1 MTFRAISRRA
11 GLLLLGATAAV
22 AAAPCVAAPGTAAT
36 AEDDGFV
43 LVEAGSYV
51 PPPAPMPKPKLLRQ
65 WKVPANTSLRQVLA
79 TWAKEEG
86 WEIYWPKV
94 DPTTDLVTEVE
105 VNFGAANF
113 EDAVTKF
120 ANGLPPE
127 VGIAVTFNRANSP
140 KLLHVSESTRRQTVV
155 SDQLPE
161 AR

>member
-1 MTFRAISRRA
+1 MTRVQITSMCR
-11 GLLLLGATAAV
+11 LLLLLAGLASSGAGAAND
-22 AAAPCVAAPGTAAT
+22 
-36 AEDDGFV
+36 DDGFV
-43 LVEAGSYV
+43 VVEQGGYR
-51 PPPAPMPKPKLLRQ
+51 PPAPPTPVKALRQ
-65 WKVPANTSLRQVLA
+65 WRVPANTSLRQVLA

-105 VNFGAANF
+105 VNFAAADL

-161 AR
+161 TR